1 VLDAYLAFDRFLMRW
16 TMRAA
21 MALLVLCC
29 FVSLYQVATR
39 FLFEQPSTWSEVV
52 ARSLDIWMVYLGVA
66 VAFRTGAL
74 MSVEFLAERLRGRAR
89 VVLLTLIAL
98 VCLVVL
104 GIMVWFGFAMVS
116 RARFQM
122 LAGVE
127 NPFTGDS
134 VSIAVVYAAVPV
146 GACLA
151 IVGLLARFIEDMRAA
166 LRDGGAATVRREIF
180 EV

>member
-52 ARSLDIWMVYLGVA
+52 ARSLDIWMVISASRWPSDGRPHVLGVP
-66 VAFRTGAL
+66 
-74 MSVEFLAERLRGRAR
+74 GRAPAR
-89 VVLLTLIAL
+89 AAPAWCCWRSSHSSVSSSSA
-98 VCLVVL
+98 
-104 GIMVWFGFAMVS
+104 IMVWFGFAMVS
-116 RARFQM
+116 RASSRCWPGSKTRSRGQR
-122 LAGVE
+122 LHRRRLRRR
-127 NPFTGDS
+127 
-134 VSIAVVYAAVPV
+134 PV
-146 GACLA
+146 GASLA
-151 IVGLLARFIEDMRAA
+151 IVGLLARFIEDMRPRC
-166 LRDGGAATVRREIF
+166 RDGGAATVRREIF